1 MSSSFYPPTRPS
13 TVGEVLD
20 LAFRIFKVTLI
31 RALPYGI
38 VAVIAQQIS
47 SLYNFGRVAPAHAA
61 PAQTIFANPVV
72 GSTSFV
78 VGVLLALLAW
88 SSMLLCQR
96 SIVEHRRTSAGV
108 ELGAALR
115 RMVAFVPATLLV
127 LVFVAGDF
135 ALLWALPPAYRTGAR
150 IALLVVSFYLAILL
164 SCTWPAV
171 LLGGLGPIAAL
182 RQSVRLVWGNW
193 WRLTLIYMVSA
204 IIVLVMAIL
213 LGALIAALVSWL
225 GVGVPVM
232 TSVVYAE
239 VANALG
245 AVMAP
250 FAGALLLATYGDLR
264 VRKEGTDLQQ
274 RIAGVVVE

>member
-1 MSSSFYPPTRPS
+1 M
-13 TVGEVLD
+13 GEVLD

-47 SLYNFGRVAPAHAA
+47 SLYNFGRVAPGHPA
-61 PAQTIFANPVV
+61 PAYTLFANPA
-72 GSTSFV
+72 
-78 VGVLLALLAW
+78 VGVACFVLGMLLALLAW
-88 SSMLLCQR
+88 SSMLLCQQ
-96 SIVEHRRTSAGV
+96 SIVERRPTTARV

-115 RMVAFVPATLLV
+115 RMMSFVPATLLFLAV
-127 LVFVAGDF
+127 VAGDF
-135 ALLWALPPAYRTGAR
+135 TLLWALPPAYHSQVRVP
-150 IALLVVSFYLAILL
+150 LLVVSLGLAIFL

-171 LLGGLGPIAAL
+171 LFGGLGPVAAL

-193 WRLTLIYMVSA
+193 WRLLLIYSVTA
-204 IIVLVMAIL
+204 IVVLVVAVL
-213 LGALIAALVSWL
+213 LGALIAAVVSSL
-225 GVGVPVM
+225 GAGVPVM

-250 FAGALLLATYGDLR
+250 FAGALLLAVYGDLR

-274 RIAGVVVE
+274 RIVGAVVE

>member
-13 TVGEVLD
+13 SVGEVLD

-47 SLYNFGRVAPAHAA
+47 SLHNFGSVPPAP
-61 PAQTIFANPVV
+61 FANPLI
-72 GSTSFV
+72 GGTCFV
-78 VGVLLALLAW
+78 LGPLLALLAW
-88 SSMLLCQR
+88 SSMLLCQQ
-96 SIVEHRRTSAGV
+96 SIVEHRPTSARV
-108 ELGAALR
+108 ELGAAVR
-115 RMVAFVPATLLV
+115 RMMAFVPATLLFLAV
-127 LVFVAGDF
+127 VAGDF
-135 ALLWALPPAYRTGAR
+135 AVLWALPPAYHAQAR
-150 IALLVVSFYLAILL
+150 IVLLVVSLYLAILL

-171 LLGGLGPIAAL
+171 FCGGLGPVAAL
-182 RQSVRLVWGNW
+182 RHSVRLVWGNW
-193 WRLTLIYMVSA
+193 WRVTLVYMVSVV
-204 IIVLVMAIL
+204 IVLVIAIV
-213 LGALIAALVSWL
+213 LGALIAALVSSL

-245 AVMAP
+245 AFMAP
-250 FAGALLLATYGDLR
+250 FAGALLLAVYGDLR

-274 RIAGVVVE
+274 RIAGAVAE

>member
-1 MSSSFYPPTRPS
+1 M
-13 TVGEVLD
+13 GEVLD

-61 PAQTIFANPVV
+61 PAHTIFANPVV

-96 SIVEHRRTSAGV
+96 SVVEHRRTSAGV

-127 LVFVAGDF
+127 LAFVAGDF

-150 IALLVVSFYLAILL
+150 IALLAVSFYLAILL

-182 RQSVRLVWGNW
+182 RRSVRLVWGNW
-193 WRLTLIYMVSA
+193 WHLTLIYMVSA